1 MPAFFMFEFE
11 IGYWGLFI
19 SSFLAA
25 TIIPVTSEALL
36 ILMLSMGYD
45 PLISLTSATIGNT
58 LGGWLNYIIGRIG
71 NPYWLK
77 VFGATLERINKWK
90 NKVNKYGSWMALFSW
105 LPFIGDVLGIA
116 LGFFRARI
124 LPTFLF
130 IFIGKF
136 LRYLFLILFYN
147 FL

>member
-45 PLISLTSATIGNT
+45 PLISLTSSTIGNT
-58 LGGWLNYIIGRIG
+58 LGGWLNYIIGRMG

>member
-58 LGGWLNYIIGRIG
+58 LGGWLNYIIGRMG

-105 LPFIGDVLGIA
+105 LPFIGDVLGVA
-116 LGFFRARI
+116 LGFFRVRI

-147 FL
+147 FF

>member
-1 MPAFFMFEFE
+1 MPAFFMFGFE

-25 TIIPVTSEALL
+25 TIIPVASEALL

-45 PLISLTSATIGNT
+45 PIISLISATIGNT
-58 LGGWLNYIIGRIG
+58 LGGWLNYMIGRMG
-71 NPYWLK
+71 NPSWLK

>member
-1 MPAFFMFEFE
+1 MPAFFMLEFE
-11 IGYWGLFI
+11 IGYWGLFF

-25 TIIPVTSEALL
+25 TIIPIASEALF

-45 PLISLTSATIGNT
+45 PIISLTSATIGNT
-58 LGGWLNYIIGRIG
+58 FGGWLNYAIGRMG

-77 VFGATLERINKWK
+77 VFGATLEKINKWK

-105 LPFIGDVLGIA
+105 LPFVGDLLGIA

-130 IFIGKF
+130 IFLGKF
-136 LRYLFLILFYN
+136 LRYLIVILLYN

>member
-58 LGGWLNYIIGRIG
+58 LGGWLNYIIGRMG

-136 LRYLFLILFYN
+136 LRYLLLILFYN

>member
-58 LGGWLNYIIGRIG
+58 LGGWLNYIIGRMG

>member
-1 MPAFFMFEFE
+1 MFEFE

-58 LGGWLNYIIGRIG
+58 LGGWLNYIIGRMG

>member
-1 MPAFFMFEFE
+1 MPAFFMFAFE

-45 PLISLTSATIGNT
+45 PIISLISTTVGNT
-58 LGGWLNYIIGRIG
+58 FGGWLNYIIGRMG

-77 VFGATLERINKWK
+77 VFGANLERINKWK

-116 LGFFRARI
+116 LGFFRVRI

-130 IFIGKF
+130 MFIGKF
-136 LRYLFLILFYN
+136 LRYLLLILFFN

>member
-58 LGGWLNYIIGRIG
+58 LGGWLNYIIGRMG

-116 LGFFRARI
+116 LGFFRVRI

-136 LRYLFLILFYN
+136 LRYLLLILFYN

>member
-58 LGGWLNYIIGRIG
+58 LGGWLNYIIGRMG

-77 VFGATLERINKWK
+77 VFGATL
-90 NKVNKYGSWMALFSW
+90 
-105 LPFIGDVLGIA
+105 
-116 LGFFRARI
+116 
-124 LPTFLF
+124 
-130 IFIGKF
+130 
-136 LRYLFLILFYN
+136 
-147 FL
+147 

>member
-58 LGGWLNYIIGRIG
+58 LGGWLNYIIGRMG

-147 FL
+147 FF

>member
-25 TIIPVTSEALL
+25 TIIPIASEALL
-36 ILMLSMGYD
+36 LLMLSMGYD
-45 PLISLTSATIGNT
+45 PIISLTSATLGNT
-58 LGGWLNYIIGRIG
+58 LGGWLNYVIGRMG

-77 VFGATLERINKWK
+77 FFGATLERINKWK

-105 LPFIGDVLGIA
+105 LPFIGDLMGIA
-116 LGFFRARI
+116 LGFFRVRI
-124 LPTFLF
+124 VPTFLF

-147 FL
+147 FF

>member
-36 ILMLSMGYD
+36 ILILSMGYD

-58 LGGWLNYIIGRIG
+58 LGGWLNYIIGRMG

-124 LPTFLF
+124 LTTFLF

>member
-25 TIIPVTSEALL
+25 TVIPVASEALL

-45 PLISLTSATIGNT
+45 PIISLISATIGNT
-58 LGGWLNYIIGRIG
+58 LGGWLNYMIGRMG
-71 NPYWLK
+71 NPHWLK
-77 VFGATLERINKWK
+77 FFGANLERINKWK

-105 LPFIGDVLGIA
+105 LPFIGDVLGVA
-116 LGFFRARI
+116 LGFFRVRI

-147 FL
+147 FF

>member
-58 LGGWLNYIIGRIG
+58 LGGWLNYIIGRMG

-77 VFGATLERINKWK
+77 VFGANLERINKWK

-116 LGFFRARI
+116 LGFFRVRI

-130 IFIGKF
+130 MFIGKF
-136 LRYLFLILFYN
+136 LRYLLLILFYN

>member
-25 TIIPVTSEALL
+25 TIIPVASEALL

-45 PLISLTSATIGNT
+45 PIISLISATIGNT
-58 LGGWLNYIIGRIG
+58 LGGWLNYMIGRMG
-71 NPYWLK
+71 NLYWLK

>member
-36 ILMLSMGYD
+36 ILILSMGYD

-58 LGGWLNYIIGRIG
+58 LGGWLNYIIGRMG

>member
-1 MPAFFMFEFE
+1 MPAFFMFGFE

-58 LGGWLNYIIGRIG
+58 LGGWLNYIIGRMG

>member
-58 LGGWLNYIIGRIG
+58 LGGWLNYIIGRMG

-116 LGFFRARI
+116 LGFFSARI

>member
-58 LGGWLNYIIGRIG
+58 LGGWLNYIIGRMG

-116 LGFFRARI
+116 LGFFRVRI

>member
-1 MPAFFMFEFE
+1 MFEFE

-25 TIIPVTSEALL
+25 TIIPVASEALL

-45 PLISLTSATIGNT
+45 PIISLTSATIGNT
-58 LGGWLNYIIGRIG
+58 LGGWLNYMIGRMG

-90 NKVNKYGSWMALFSW
+90 NTVNKYGSWMALFSW
-105 LPFIGDVLGIA
+105 LPIIGDVLGIA
-116 LGFFRARI
+116 LGFFRVRI

>member
-58 LGGWLNYIIGRIG
+58 LGGWLNYIIGRMG

-136 LRYLFLILFYN
+136 LRYLFLILFCN